1 VFAVAMAD
9 HFLGYEVWVMKSLM
23 RCYVDPVI
31 EDRIKV
37 LSASYGISVSAMV
50 AELIGIGLVSQGD
63 AAVSSGSAD
72 VVGMLP
78 LMQEQLYLGNLLLR
92 LNLSH
97 GLTKAI
103 NDDDYSNLRSQSQEW
118 AAARIRQLS
127 VGEV

>member
-97 GLTKAI
+97 GLTKGI

>member
-1 VFAVAMAD
+1 
-9 HFLGYEVWVMKSLM
+9 MKSLV

-37 LSASYGISVSAMV
+37 LSSSSGISVSAMA
-50 AELIGIGLVSQGD
+50 AELIGIGLVNQSDTALPNGNGD
-63 AAVSSGSAD
+63 MAA
-72 VVGMLP
+72 LRP

-103 NDDDYSNLRSQSQEW
+103 NDDDYASLRSQSQDW
-118 AAARIRQLS
+118 AAARVRQLS
-127 VGEV
+127 TAEI